1 MPNILIVDDEETL
14 RSMLEI
20 VFERAGW
27 TPTSAETAEEGW
39 EAIQAGTPAFDL
51 ILTDK
56 NLPGM
61 SGVDLVEK
69 VRRAKNDVPIVMMTA
84 FASAESVVVT
94 MNLGIDAY
102 LEKPFEDLH
111 AVPVLADGILRRRRE
126 DASRPSRVREAGDT
140 LLSIVAL
147 AVGPEAEARLLAPID
162 RERAQPT
169 IATNPDRLVTTLRT
183 VRVDLVIL
191 DADSVNDVLALVRQ
205 IRDLAPS
212 TEVAVVASGNL
223 GVATLRGFV
232 DAGVKSL
239 LDSENY
245 SSGLQDLVER
255 LWLKKSVLDRWPKT

>member
-20 VFERAGW
+20 VFARAGW
-27 TPTSAETAEEGW
+27 TPTSVETAEEGW
-39 EAIQAGTPAFDL
+39 DAIQTGTPAFDL
-51 ILTDK
+51 VLTDK

-102 LEKPFEDLH
+102 LEKPFDDLH
-111 AVPVLADGILRRRRE
+111 AVPVLADGILRRRQE

-140 LLSIVAL
+140 LLSIAVL
-147 AVGPEAEARLLAPID
+147 ASGPEAEARLLAPID

-169 IATNPDRLVTTLRT
+169 IASNEDRLVTTLRT
-183 VRVDLVIL
+183 VRLDLVIV
-191 DADSVNDVLALVRQ
+191 DADPLSDVLAIVRQ
-205 IRDLAPS
+205 IRDLAPA
-212 TEVAVVASGNL
+212 TEVAILASGNL
-223 GVATLRGFV
+223 PVAVLRGFV

-239 LDSENY
+239 LDGANY
-245 SSGLQDLVER
+245 SHGIRDLVER